1 MVNGVEQATAIDL
14 SNTAAT
20 ATIPIGLTSAE
31 ARWRLGKFGPNTVS
45 EKAPPRWRVF
55 LSKFWGPIPWMLEAA
70 IALQIG
76 LGEFI

>member
-20 ATIPIGLTSAE
+20 ATIPIGLTGGEALRRRAE
-31 ARWRLGKFGPNTVS
+31 FGPNTVS
-45 EKAPPRWRVF
+45 ERTPSRWRVF